1 MSAAAR
7 LAAARAAASLAF
19 AAALLAAG
27 CTRRPPTAAAPA
39 PHYVVG
45 AGYQSGG
52 AWHYPREDFHYSAT
66 GLAVIQPDRP
76 QPDHLGLTADG
87 EPIDPTAL
95 TAAHPTLQLPAVA
108 RITDLETGLQVTVRI
123 NDRGP
128 AVPGRLIGLS
138 RRAGDLLGILP
149 GATAPVRVEVD
160 EAMSEAL
167 RDQLN
172 GGPKL
177 DVAAAP
183 RTAVTA
189 EALAPPPGIG
199 QSTRGRQPAG
209 ASAATTAAPPD
220 TTRIPDRLPEQ
231 VTRVPVGAPRLAI
244 TAGSFG
250 QARYAQ
256 QVAARLSAIG
266 ARVER
271 QRDGG
276 ATRYAVLAGPF
287 ANAAAAD
294 SALDQ
299 ALRAGVSDAE
309 IVAQ

>member
-27 CTRRPPTAAAPA
+27 CTRRPPTAATPA

-66 GLAVIQPDRP
+66 GLAVIQPDRS
-76 QPDHLGLTADG
+76 GLTADG

-95 TAAHPTLQLPAVA
+95 TASHPTLQLPAIA

-128 AVPGRLIGLS
+128 GVPGRLIGLS

-160 EAMSEAL
+160 ESMSEAL

-231 VTRVPVGAPRLAI
+231 VTRVPVGAPSLAI

-287 ANAAAAD
+287 ANVAAAD

-299 ALRAGVSDAE
+299 AQRAGVSDAE

>member
-19 AAALLAAG
+19 AAALLAPG
-27 CTRRPPTAAAPA
+27 CTRRPPAAAAPA

-66 GLAVIQPDRP
+66 GLAAIQPDRP
-76 QPDHLGLTADG
+76 GLTADG

-95 TAAHPTLQLPAVA
+95 TASHPTLQLPAIA
-108 RITDLETGLQVTVRI
+108 RITDLETGLQVNVRI

-160 EAMSEAL
+160 ESMSEAL

-209 ASAATTAAPPD
+209 ASVATTAAPPD

-231 VTRVPVGAPRLAI
+231 VTRVPVGAPSLAI

-276 ATRYAVLAGPF
+276 ATRYAVVAGPF
-287 ANAAAAD
+287 ANVAAAD